1 MVNVLITG
9 GAGFIGSHIQDS
21 MLSKNHKTIIVDDL
35 STGHRRNLNVESTFF
50 ELDIRD
56 DALRDVF
63 DSQRPD
69 IVFHLAAQMDV
80 RRSVRE
86 PTYDADV
93 NIVGSIKLMELCREF
108 GTKRIIYASTGGA
121 IYGEPSYMPADEKH
135 PVSPMCQYGISKH
148 TVEHYLELYHKNYGL
163 SYLALRFPNVYGPRQ
178 DPHGEAGVVAIFSLL
193 MLRGKQ
199 VTIFGDGSKT
209 RDYVFIN
216 DIVKAC
222 EIGIETD
229 VVGVYNLGWGSEVT
243 DFDIYDTVR
252 RHAESEI
259 PPIYAPTRL
268 GEVERICL
276 NASLA
281 REVLKWE
288 PTVAL
293 DEGIKSAVSFYRDH
307 MEEFQI

>member
-1 MVNVLITG
+1 MNVLITG

-21 MLSKNHKTIIVDDL
+21 MLNKQHNTIIVDDL
-35 STGHRRNLNVESTFF
+35 STGHRRNLNPKSVFHEI
-50 ELDIRD
+50 DIRTD
-56 DALRDVF
+56 TMRDVF
-63 DSQRPD
+63 DTHHPE

-80 RRSVRE
+80 RRSVKE

-121 IYGEPSYMPADEKH
+121 IYGEPDYMPADEKH

-148 TVEHYLELYHKNYGL
+148 TVEHYLELYHKNYDL

-209 RDYVFIN
+209 RDYVYIG
-216 DIVKAC
+216 DIIKAC
-222 EIGIETD
+222 EIGVETD
-229 VVGVYNLGWGSEVT
+229 TVGVYNLGWGTEVK
-243 DFDIYDTVR
+243 DFEIYDSVR
-252 RHAESEI
+252 RHTESDL
-259 PPIYAPTRL
+259 PPIYAPRRL

-276 NASLA
+276 DATRA
-281 REVLKWE
+281 RDVLGWE
-288 PTVAL
+288 PTVTL
-293 DEGIKSAVSFYRDH
+293 DDGIKSAVSFYRDKLD
-307 MEEFQI
+307 EFTI

>member
-1 MVNVLITG
+1 MKILITG
-9 GAGFIGSHIQDS
+9 GAGFIGSHIQDG
-21 MLSKNHKTIIVDDL
+21 MLENQHEIIIVDDL
-35 STGHRRNLNVESTFF
+35 STGHRRNLNSDSEFH

-56 DALRDVF
+56 DAMRDVF
-63 DSQRPD
+63 DSHRPD

-93 NIVGSIKLMELCREF
+93 NIVGSIRLLELCREF
-108 GTKRIIYASTGGA
+108 GTERIIYASTGGA
-121 IYGEPSYMPADEKH
+121 IYGEPAYMPADERH

-148 TVEHYLELYHKNYGL
+148 TVEHYLELYHKNYDL

-209 RDYVFIN
+209 RDYVYIG

-222 EIGIETD
+222 EIGVKTNT
-229 VVGVYNLGWGSEVT
+229 VGVFNLGWGKEVT
-243 DFDIYDTVR
+243 DYEIYDTVR
-252 RHAESEI
+252 RHAGSEL

-276 NASLA
+276 DASRA
-281 REVLKWE
+281 KDVLGWE

-293 DEGIKSAVSFYRDH
+293 DDGIKTAVSFYRERMDQ
-307 MEEFQI
+307 FQL

>member
-1 MVNVLITG
+1 VNVLITG

-21 MLSKNHKTIIVDDL
+21 MLNKQHNTIIVDDL
-35 STGHRRNLNVESTFF
+35 STGHRRNLNPKSVFHEI
-50 ELDIRD
+50 DIRTD
-56 DALRDVF
+56 TMRDVF
-63 DSQRPD
+63 DTHHPE

-80 RRSVRE
+80 RRSVKE

-121 IYGEPSYMPADEKH
+121 IYGEPDYMPADEKH

-148 TVEHYLELYHKNYGL
+148 TVEHYLELYHKNYDL

-209 RDYVFIN
+209 RDYVYIG
-216 DIVKAC
+216 DIIKAC
-222 EIGIETD
+222 EIGVETD
-229 VVGVYNLGWGSEVT
+229 TVGVYNLGWGTEVK
-243 DFDIYDTVR
+243 DFEIYDSVR
-252 RHAESEI
+252 RHTESDL
-259 PPIYAPTRL
+259 PPIYAPRRL

-276 NASLA
+276 DATRA
-281 REVLKWE
+281 RDVLGWE
-288 PTVAL
+288 PTVTL
-293 DEGIKSAVSFYRDH
+293 DDGIKSAVSFYRDKLD
-307 MEEFQI
+307 EFTI